1 VTSEIGRLFLPFCGS
16 FSGTPAEGL
25 KQAVLLRSSSNSDL
39 TDRMLAQFGNAPEFN
54 PSGKEYALAVKLT
67 GRFKTAFP
75 DGKPSDEPDNV
86 STNDVDA
93 TPKETWL
100 KESASDNVVILVG
113 DADMLHEQFYANI
126 RNLFGTR
133 VIMPFSHNLTLVQNM
148 VEQLAGDEN
157 LMAIRSRGVLTRPFT
172 KLRELE
178 AEAEKRFASKIEEL
192 QKSEQ
197 EFAQKL
203 NALLR
208 DVEPGQRVI
217 LSEDA
222 RKERERLLQKQ
233 VEVREALRE
242 TRRNLKKEKQG
253 LQVRIEWTNILLMP
267 AVVTLAGVTLAVV
280 KRKKTAAR

>member
-1 VTSEIGRLFLPFCGS
+1 
-16 FSGTPAEGL
+16 
-25 KQAVLLRSSSNSDL
+25 
-39 TDRMLAQFGNAPEFN
+39 
-54 PSGKEYALAVKLT
+54 
-67 GRFKTAFP
+67 
-75 DGKPSDEPDNV
+75 
-86 STNDVDA
+86 
-93 TPKETWL
+93 
-100 KESASDNVVILVG
+100 
-113 DADMLHEQFYANI
+113 
-126 RNLFGTR
+126 
-133 VIMPFSHNLTLVQNM
+133 
-148 VEQLAGDEN
+148 
-157 LMAIRSRGVLTRPFT
+157 RPFT